1 MTYEEVKA
9 IFARAEAT
17 DDEKKQALESLL
29 ETHVENKVQGLKT
42 KNAELI
48 AAEAKLKTAKAE
60 LEAKVTEITARDATL
75 QQKLQEANPEDM
87 KKALEAQ
94 YAERSKPLETKIAE
108 LTAQNA
114 ELTKYRET
122 VSFEAAY
129 KNAVSKNG
137 QAFAFIPGG
146 DVHFKRGV
154 KDSGQWKLT
163 TVDGEEIWMNEKG
176 QTLDFFV
183 QEYRNTAE
191 GKALITDG
199 NQGSGAPGGNHSP
212 QTQTVNPWATKT
224 LNLTKQAQIQKEN
237 ATLAA
242 SLKQQAE
249 ALNAQG

>member
-9 IFARAEAT
+9 IFAKAEAS

-29 ETHVENKVQGLKT
+29 GTHVENEVQGLKT
-42 KNAELI
+42 KNAALI
-48 AAEAKLKTAKAE
+48 AAEAKLKAANKE
-60 LEAKVTEITARDATL
+60 LETRVAEITAKDAEL
-75 QQKLQEANPEDM
+75 QRKLQEANPDDM

-94 YAERSKPLETKIAE
+94 YAEKVKPLETKISE
-108 LTAQNA
+108 LTSQNT
-114 ELTKYRET
+114 ELTKYREA

-129 KNAVSKNG
+129 KNAVSRNG

-191 GKALITDG
+191 GKALIIDG
-199 NQGSGAPGGNHSP
+199 NQGSGAPGGTHNP
-212 QTQTVNPWATKT
+212 QMSSVNPWVTKT
-224 LNLTKQAQIQKEN
+224 LNLTRQGQISKEN
-237 ATLAA
+237 QALAE
-242 SLKQQAE
+242 SLKKQAE
-249 ALNAQG
+249 AINAQG